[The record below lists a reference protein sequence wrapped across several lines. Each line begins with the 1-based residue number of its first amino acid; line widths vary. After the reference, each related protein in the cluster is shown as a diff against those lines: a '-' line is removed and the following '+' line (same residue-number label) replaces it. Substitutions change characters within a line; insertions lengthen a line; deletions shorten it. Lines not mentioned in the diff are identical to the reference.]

1 MNEQESKRFGTLSYS
16 FSREKHTVT
25 HNLFLDIPEEG
36 ETRRVSIYFKQ
47 TRHGIEKKLRYLD
60 GFVCTVI
67 FYCMQENLNLVVNG
81 KLSRRFLQN
90 INLFMES
97 WNLWFP
103 NLYSKI
109 EISGSDTPLN
119 EILSIKDLFSR
130 RPREDLAVTPLS
142 GGVDSTFTL
151 LRHKNSDSLSRFE
164 ISHGVFVHGFD
175 IPSFDD
181 DAAKRTSGTLR
192 NLASRYGMKYS
203 EVKTDLRDQLP
214 MTWGHAHGAAL
225 SSVLHLFSNHESLG
239 LIPSAQAVDGV
250 LTPWGTH
257 PATDTFL
264 GGEGLSI
271 FHDGAG
277 FSRYEKIRYLV
288 RFPEISRQLRVCW
301 SGENLSKNCASC
313 EKCLRTMA
321 AIELA
326 GGSPIDAFGK
336 ALSEK
341 SLNGLFFKNSRIRKQ
356 WTIILKLAEESEVLH
371 PWTGALRALLNSRP
385 A

>member
-1 MNEQESKRFGTLSYS
+1 MNQEESKRFGTLSYS
-16 FSREKHTVT
+16 FSGEQHTVT

-36 ETRRVSIYFKQ
+36 EIRRVSIYFTQ
-47 TRHGIEKKLRYLD
+47 TRHGNESKLRYLD
-60 GFVCTVI
+60 GLVCAVI

-97 WNLWFP
+97 WTLWFP
-103 NLYSKI
+103 SLYTKI
-109 EISGSDTPLN
+109 EISGSTNPFN
-119 EILSIKDLFSR
+119 GILIIKDLFFR
-130 RPREDLAVTPLS
+130 RPREISAITPLS

-175 IPSFDD
+175 IPSSDD
-181 DAAKRTSGTLR
+181 DAAKKTSGNLR
-192 NLASRYGMKYS
+192 NLASRYGIKYS
-203 EVKTDLRDQLP
+203 ELKTDLRDQLP
-214 MTWGHAHGAAL
+214 LTWEHAHGAAL
-225 SSVLHLFSNHESLG
+225 SSVLHLFSNHESSG

-264 GGEGLSI
+264 GGEALSI

-277 FSRYEKIRYLV
+277 FSRFEKIRYLV
-288 RFPEISRQLRVCW
+288 GFPEICRQLRVCW
-301 SGENLSKNCASC
+301 SGEYLSKNCASC

-326 GGSPIDAFGK
+326 GGSPVDAFGK
-336 ALSEK
+336 ALSAK
-341 SLNGLFFKNSRIRKQ
+341 SLEGLFFENSRIRKQ
-356 WTIILKLAEESEVLH
+356 WIIILDLAEESKVLY
-371 PWTGALRALLNSRP
+371 PWTGALRAVLNSRP